1 MKKFVLKLSVVFV
14 AVFFLGACI
23 QDDVD
28 SRAIDEHEK
37 KNKRLEDI
45 ITRSNIE
52 QPDSLTMLN
61 IMQSDID
68 NLMINRVTFRDG
80 AYVLTIKREDALF
93 LGVSEEVYDNY
104 VDYVDKLNRELSE

>member
-1 MKKFVLKLSVVFV
+1 MKKIVLKLSVVFT
-14 AVFFLGACI
+14 AILFSGACI
-23 QDDVD
+23 QDNVD
-28 SRAIDEHEK
+28 SSAIDEPEK
-37 KNKRLEDI
+37 RPKRLEDI

-61 IMQSDID
+61 IMQSDVD

-80 AYVLTIKREDALF
+80 SYVLTIKREDALF

-104 VDYVDKLNRELSE
+104 VDYVDKLNKGLNE

>member
-1 MKKFVLKLSVVFV
+1 MKKIVPKLSAVFV
-14 AVFFLGACI
+14 AILFSEACI
-23 QDDVD
+23 QDNVD
-28 SRAIDEHEK
+28 SSAIDVPK
-37 KNKRLEDI
+37 KRPKRVEDI

-61 IMQSDID
+61 LMQSDID

-93 LGVSEEVYDNY
+93 LGVSEEVYDSY
-104 VDYVDKLNRELSE
+104 VEYVDKLNRNSE